1 MRDGVRKQALVWTLP
16 VAALAL
22 LAACAVSC
30 VIVYLHFAQMDA
42 AFPADGRGV
51 LRARAPKV
59 EAASE
64 LLSLT
69 WIASLPI
76 TVAATLLAS
85 AAQDRF
91 HAEGAARTFALIA
104 TLVGVAGCIG
114 SVVLVVLGF
123 LSILGT

>member
-1 MRDGVRKQALVWTLP
+1 MRGGLRERALVWALP
-16 VAALAL
+16 ATALVL
-22 LAACAVSC
+22 LATWAIFC
-30 VIVYLHFAQMDA
+30 VVVYLHFAQMDA

-59 EAASE
+59 VAATE

-69 WIASLPI
+69 WITALPV

-91 HAEGAARTFALIA
+91 HAEGAARKFAQIA
-104 TLVGVAGCIG
+104 TLIGVAGCIG
-114 SVVLVVLGF
+114 GVVLVVLGF
-123 LSILGT
+123 LSIFGT